1 VQREGSKNKM
11 QRRKR
16 QEDRRS
22 RVSVPKNEV
31 RNTCGFVV
39 RIHIGRH
46 ASAEIKAKLRELSLL
61 KKYDARFI
69 RLDEESIGIFLQM
82 LLNSDNF
89 NILCSAIKAL

>member
-1 VQREGSKNKM
+1 M

-22 RVSVPKNEV
+22 RVSVPKSEI
-31 RNTCGFVV
+31 RGTCGFVV

-46 ASAEIKAKLRELSLL
+46 ASADIKSKLRDLNLL

-69 RLDEESIGIFLQM
+69 RLDEESIGKFICFA
-82 LLNSDNF
+82 SFHYIDAGD
-89 NILCSAIKAL
+89 LCSAIETL